1 MDNIITVT
9 DSPLISP
16 VINSSIGKEL
26 RFTKPYEPAKL
37 IEVARTNYDG
47 LTGNFRP
54 WSTNKVSYFS
64 KMIPIQK
71 ESNEPSFLQFGNFTN
86 SQVDLVGSM
95 CLVRENQQ
103 NLQQPMKELEI
114 GTVQMEEQGTVVIE
128 ANGKGEDASQ
138 VNPEFGEDAKL
149 IQGPKKI
156 ESDQSKI
163 EQIQEV
169 YHVDMEQA
177 SQAKPE
183 LEEANLFIKD
193 EVVEPHNSEVQ
204 QSEEESKLISH
215 EAQSILAEKELED
228 ELSQLSELE
237 LKVEELEGD
246 EKSIP
251 DAEVEEFQGE
261 EKLISNA
268 KVELEVE
275 ELNGEEKLIFN
286 AKVKSSGAIS
296 ERNCSESEALT
307 ENSQS
312 FEELYL
318 SPKENSSAVKVL
330 GIFLLIIVLTVAAA
344 FISRKQ
350 QKSPSPSV
358 AAIPIDQFLVKKLP
372 FMATASLENTHQER
386 LSSSNWR
393 TEFDMVGKSCPSK
406 ASSFQRTTSDH
417 KRGSKGASSASE
429 YLMDSLSYSKK
440 ESKGQ
445 VNLKDKKG
453 G

>member
-1 MDNIITVT
+1 
-9 DSPLISP
+9 
-16 VINSSIGKEL
+16 
-26 RFTKPYEPAKL
+26 
-37 IEVARTNYDG
+37 
-47 LTGNFRP
+47 
-54 WSTNKVSYFS
+54 
-64 KMIPIQK
+64 
-71 ESNEPSFLQFGNFTN
+71 
-86 SQVDLVGSM
+86 
-95 CLVRENQQ
+95 
-103 NLQQPMKELEI
+103 
-114 GTVQMEEQGTVVIE
+114 
-128 ANGKGEDASQ
+128 
-138 VNPEFGEDAKL
+138 
-149 IQGPKKI
+149 
-156 ESDQSKI
+156 
-163 EQIQEV
+163 
-169 YHVDMEQA
+169 MEQT

-183 LEEANLFIKD
+183 LDEANLSVKD

-204 QSEEESKLISH
+204 QSEEESKPISH

-296 ERNCSESEALT
+296 EPNCSESEALT

-393 TEFDMVGKSCPSK
+393 TEFDMVGKSCPSE

-429 YLMDSLSYSKK
+429 YLMDSLSYSKI
-440 ESKGQ
+440 ESKGASESERQERGLRKSSQRESLVSSSKYSMGSTSYGSHTSYEKISHKHVSMILLFCIFIATHIASYSFLLFYLILKGCGGQEVVIAVRRSCRIRDQ
-445 VNLKDKKG
+445 VASS
-453 G
+453 